1 MAQVEAERE
10 LCKQNIQPLREGCAV
25 TDLHRSHQEGSSH
38 AAIQQQRQAFEL
50 ELRVYTGDDPLD
62 IWDRYLKWILL
73 TYPQGNKES
82 SLTVILERAVQL
94 FADDKKYYN
103 DPRYINL
110 WIKLAQN
117 SMEPLEMFSYMQAQG
132 IGLTQAALYITWAEE
147 FEKHGNFQKA
157 DAKFQE
163 GLKCRAQPMDKLQ
176 QYHKV
181 FQARVAHQ
189 AMSGIADRAE
199 EEQEPEPA
207 RTNMVDLRPRGRK
220 KAVAPVNR
228 TEASAAGHS
237 RGLNLQLPRRSAR
250 NIQNN
255 PIPVFNENQ
264 AGSLQAAEPNLE
276 PWMAPPTSRAKENE
290 VMPEQLADIK
300 MPQKSWCSGS
310 SVMVPASRPNFQPFV
325 DEGDQ
330 TPSVSACKID
340 PTVNMV
346 LSARPPPSKDESALE
361 RLPSQQQEG
370 GGGEVKEQSMYLKEL
385 LLNGAVELSIEELR
399 AEHYF
404 TRKRQEIE
412 ETIQQQ
418 SQAKERLRQQI
429 DEKQRL
435 LQLQQSQQRQQRPQQ
450 EVTGTESIQ
459 ITECGSGSVIPTS
472 QQNAMAFQI
481 FDEGSQSGSTRA
493 SGNSIPRQKDV
504 IPDDVFLP
512 PGERGLC
519 FKTPYLFPGGS
530 IPHSERT
537 QLSKNFPERSESL
550 NEDVVSGHKNKTL
563 CASPEDTQDFVKAAK
578 MASSPYHATGQRAVS
593 PNAGTLTKEPGMTP
607 QPDADS
613 EGRKM
618 LSPIQEASLEAW
630 GSMASGPT
638 STSSVGTNSGG
649 KAVHHLGRLEESHA
663 APHPEAM
670 EQNSPSI
677 QPVIEDPCSVGVRQR
692 LLDQVDLS
700 SFPNFYS
707 EDGPLPMVEEDD
719 VLILGNETFAIYS
732 KMDCEKFSIY
742 AGRGG
747 GDVAIKLEHNTVP
760 WDFYIGSQLRERLA
774 RDSQAPVHDAGRCF
788 LFQDGCVTVH
798 KAPQQSTLRAV
809 AEETFE
815 EVVASLAMQTVELVR
830 LMHSCHL
837 IHGALSPDTLV
848 MNRPHD
854 EPTDEIGA
862 AVALDFSCSVDLEL
876 QPEVTAAHSLPA
888 AQDFITQGL
897 LAPSASPYQVDLL
910 GIAET
915 VHTLLKKRTMRL
927 VKEDSAWTLEEYQ
940 EAHPSDR
947 SDAFWSKFF
956 RTILNPG
963 DRPSVSV
970 LTELLEDMKKSKFA
984 CYGA

>member
-10 LCKQNIQPLREGCAV
+10 LCKQNIQPLREGWAV
-25 TDLHRSHQEGSSH
+25 TDLHLSHQEGSSH
-38 AAIQQQRQAFEL
+38 AAIQQQRQ
-50 ELRVYTGDDPLD
+50 
-62 IWDRYLKWILL
+62 YLKWILL
-73 TYPQGNKES
+73 TYPQGSKES

-110 WIKLAQN
+110 WIKL
-117 SMEPLEMFSYMQAQG
+117 
-132 IGLTQAALYITWAEE
+132 E

-189 AMSGIADRAE
+189 AMSGIADGAE

-325 DEGDQ
+325 DESDQ

-340 PTVNMV
+340 PAVNMV

-361 RLPSQQQEG
+361 RLPSQEG

-412 ETIQQQ
+412 EC
-418 SQAKERLRQQI
+418 E
-429 DEKQRL
+429 
-435 LQLQQSQQRQQRPQQ
+435 
-450 EVTGTESIQ
+450 
-459 ITECGSGSVIPTS
+459 SGSVIPTS

-618 LSPIQEASLEAW
+618 LS
-630 GSMASGPT
+630 
-638 STSSVGTNSGG
+638 
-649 KAVHHLGRLEESHA
+649 
-663 APHPEAM
+663 
-670 EQNSPSI
+670 
-677 QPVIEDPCSVGVRQR
+677 VGVRQR

-719 VLILGNETFAIYS
+719 VLILGNETFATYS

-956 RTILNPG
+956 RTVLNPG

>member
-10 LCKQNIQPLREGCAV
+10 LCKENTQPLREGLAV
-25 TDLHRSHQEGSSH
+25 TGLHISHQEGSCH

-50 ELRVYTGDDPLD
+50 ELRMYTGDDPLD
-62 IWDRYLKWILL
+62 IWDRYLKWTLK
-73 TYPQGNKES
+73 TYPQGSKES
-82 SLTVILERAVQL
+82 SLTAMLERAVQL
-94 FADDKKYYN
+94 FAHDKKYYD

-110 WIKLAQN
+110 WINLAQN
-117 SMEPLEMFSYMQAQG
+117 SMEPLEMFSYMQDNG
-132 IGLTQAALYITWAEE
+132 IGLTRADLYIAWAEE
-147 FEKHGNFQKA
+147 FEKHGNFQRA
-157 DAKFQE
+157 DAIFHE

-176 QYHKV
+176 QYHNG

-189 AMSGIADRAE
+189 AWSATE
-199 EEQEPEPA
+199 EEPEPA
-207 RTNMVDLRPRGRK
+207 RTSMVDLRPRGRK

-228 TEASAAGHS
+228 TEAAGHS
-237 RGLNLQLPRRSAR
+237 RSLNLQLPRRSAR
-250 NIQNN
+250 HIQKN
-255 PIPVFNENQ
+255 PILGFNENQ
-264 AGSLQAAEPNLE
+264 TDSLQAAQLKLE
-276 PWMAPPTSRAKENE
+276 PWMAPPSSRANENQ
-290 VMPEQLADIK
+290 VMSEQLADIK
-300 MPQKSWCSGS
+300 IPQKSWCSAS
-310 SVMVPASRPNFQPFV
+310 SVTVPASRLNFQPFV
-325 DEGDQ
+325 EEGDQ

-340 PTVNMV
+340 PAVNTV
-346 LSARPPPSKDESALE
+346 LSDRPPPSKEESVLE
-361 RLPSQQQEG
+361 EG
-370 GGGEVKEQSMYLKEL
+370 GGGGVKEQSMYLKEL

-404 TRKRQEIE
+404 ARKRQEIE

-435 LQLQQSQQRQQRPQQ
+435 LQLQQSQQRPHLSQQDD
-450 EVTGTESIQ
+450 TGTDSMQ
-459 ITECGSGSVIPTS
+459 ITECGSGTVLPSS
-472 QQNAMAFQI
+472 QPNAMAFQI
-481 FDEGSQSGSTRA
+481 FDEGSQSGSAHGSR
-493 SGNSIPRQKDV
+493 NPIPCEKDMC
-504 IPDDVFLP
+504 PDDVFLP
-512 PGERGLC
+512 AGDRGLC
-519 FKTPYLFPGGS
+519 FKTPYPFPGGS

-537 QLSKNFPERSESL
+537 QLSKNFPERTESL
-550 NEDVVSGHKNKTL
+550 NEEVVSGHKNKTL
-563 CASPEDTQDFVKAAK
+563 CSSPEDTQDFVKAAK
-578 MASSPYHATGQRAVS
+578 MASSPYHAMGQRVVS
-593 PNAGTLTKEPGMTP
+593 PNAGILTKEPSITP
-607 QPDADS
+607 QLDADS
-613 EGRKM
+613 DGRKK

-638 STSSVGTNSGG
+638 SASSVCTNSGG
-649 KAVHHLGRLEESHA
+649 KAVHHLSRLKDSHA
-663 APHPEAM
+663 EPHPEAM
-670 EQNSPSI
+670 DQNSPCI
-677 QPVIEDPCSVGVRQR
+677 QPVIEDPCSVRVRQR

-707 EDGPLPMVEEDD
+707 EDGPLPMAEEDG
-719 VLILGNETFAIYS
+719 VLILGNDTFATYS
-732 KMDCEKFSIY
+732 KMDYENFSIY
-742 AGRGG
+742 AGQGG
-747 GDVAIKLEHNTVP
+747 GDVAIKLERTAVP

-798 KAPQQSTLRAV
+798 KASQQSTLREV
-809 AEETFE
+809 AEESFE
-815 EVVASLAMQTVELVR
+815 EIVASLAMQTVELVR

-848 MNRPHD
+848 MNRHYD
-854 EPTDEIGA
+854 EPMDEISA

-876 QPEVTAAHSLPA
+876 QPEVTAAHILPA
-888 AQDFITQGL
+888 AQNFITQDL

-927 VKEDSAWTLEEYQ
+927 VKEDSLWTLEEYQ

-956 RTILNPG
+956 RTVLNPG

-970 LTELLEDMKKSKFA
+970 LTELLEDMKKSTFA